1 MKLIRP
7 PRRNGFTIVEL
18 LISMTIAIILLVGA
32 LYSTAET
39 YAVVRQ
45 GDARLNTQVH
55 ARRTLERLTKDC
67 RYATSLTISGSESTF
82 WAITMTTGLSEKAW
96 TWEWSAISDE
106 LTVSDGVSTE
116 TVVTKLTKFEIETET
131 NDSGDISKVTM
142 NWRLDENPGKLAG
155 KGAPP
160 NPIAKLA
167 ASTWVRKSS

>member
-7 PRRNGFTIVEL
+7 LRRNGFTIVEL

-67 RYATSLTISGSESTF
+67 RYATSLAVTGTESTTWTIS
-82 WAITMTTGLSEKAW
+82 MTTGLSEK
-96 TWEWSAISDE
+96 TWIWSWSADTDE
-106 LTVSDGVSTE
+106 LTVSDGVDTE
-116 TVVTKLTKFEIETET
+116 TVVSKLTAFGIETET
-131 NDSGDISKVTM
+131 NDSGEISKITM

-160 NPIAKLA
+160 DPIAKLA